1 MVQFMKSIAREVD
14 ESRSPTITEIVQKVA
29 EDRWVM
35 NVWDW
40 CRLVKKKLVSVNIHS
55 ITDFLRKS
63 HKYNIEIGRKGQ
75 KCLEYVTMDSFLS
88 IIAKYVVFKRET
100 IQSYWEYVEAKNSS
114 DEE

>member
-1 MVQFMKSIAREVD
+1 
-14 ESRSPTITEIVQKVA
+14 
-29 EDRWVM
+29 M

-63 HKYNIEIGRKGQ
+63 HKYNIVIGRNGQ
-75 KCLEYVTMDSFLS
+75 ICLEYATMDSFLS

-100 IQSYWEYVEAKNSS
+100 IQSYWEHVDAGNNS
-114 DEE
+114 DEEEEDDDSDDTSDSSDHKQTAKDTNSVETC